1 MPTTPSVRPSLPALL
16 LAAAL
21 PLLCACSVESSGE
34 EADQASAPVQ
44 PPPAET
50 PATTPA
56 PVADGARTLPAG
68 HSADDGHNHVQPPPS
83 ALLPGELPKN
93 GRLEVSQ
100 TDHDFGTA
108 VEGEVLT
115 HTFGLKSSGEGPL
128 MIMSA
133 KPTCGC
139 TVGRIEVT
147 DGKGEWQPYTFGDKI
162 PTGTDLRLTATLD
175 TKNKKTVAASKINI
189 FCNDPRGTV
198 TLGLTAKLDSY
209 FNVAPNNID
218 FGEISV
224 ADSAS
229 RRIEISAKQPGA
241 FKLELDPRPL
251 PNGFQI
257 TLAPVSPDAEG
268 RSERWTVEVD
278 LGPDAQEGNLG
289 VPISLH
295 SDREIDGAKAGP
307 DGSVPRY
314 GVTVMASARVRGLIS
329 FEPHYL
335 SFGLVR
341 PGQVVSR
348 TFSVKSYDPGFDF
361 PADLSTRFTGPN
373 DNVPEFKYA
382 EYFSSTVR
390 PSDDG
395 KGVDVE
401 LTLNG
406 LPDGSDG
413 SFQGRVFLA
422 TGHPDKPEVPVLFSG
437 VCRSGVGAAV
447 PGIQVKK
454 IEGNVEGGR

>member
-1 MPTTPSVRPSLPALL
+1 
-16 LAAAL
+16 
-21 PLLCACSVESSGE
+21 
-34 EADQASAPVQ
+34 
-44 PPPAET
+44 
-50 PATTPA
+50 
-56 PVADGARTLPAG
+56 
-68 HSADDGHNHVQPPPS
+68 
-83 ALLPGELPKN
+83 
-93 GRLEVSQ
+93 
-100 TDHDFGTA
+100 
-108 VEGEVLT
+108 
-115 HTFGLKSSGEGPL
+115 

-139 TVGRIEVT
+139 TVGQIEVV
-147 DGKGEWQPYTFGDKI
+147 DEQGEWERYTFGDKI
-162 PTGTDLRLTATLD
+162 PSGTELRLTATLD

-209 FNVAPNNID
+209 FNVAPNNVD

-241 FKLELDPRPL
+241 FRLELDPRPL
-251 PNGFQI
+251 PKGFQVA
-257 TLAPVSPDAEG
+257 LEPVDPDAEG
-268 RSERWTVEVD
+268 LSERWTVQVD

-307 DGSVPRY
+307 DGSVPHY

-348 TFSVKSYDPGFDF
+348 TFSVKSYDPGFSF
-361 PADLSTRFTGPN
+361 PADLTTRFTGPN
-373 DNVPEFKYA
+373 DNVPEFKYTD
-382 EYFSSTVR
+382 YFTSTVR
-390 PSDDG
+390 PSADG

-401 LTLNG
+401 LTLTG

-422 TGHPDKPEVPVLFSG
+422 TGHPGKPEVPVLFSG
-437 VCRSGVGAAV
+437 VCRSGIGAAV
-447 PGIQVKK
+447 PGIQVQKV
-454 IEGNVEGGR
+454 EGTVEGGR